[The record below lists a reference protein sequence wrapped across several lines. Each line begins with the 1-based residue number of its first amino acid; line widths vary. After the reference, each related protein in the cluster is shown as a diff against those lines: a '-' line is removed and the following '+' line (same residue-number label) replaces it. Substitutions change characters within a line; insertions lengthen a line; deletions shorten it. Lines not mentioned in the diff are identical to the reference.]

1 MSTEPKDRNFS
12 QLTPTSRSNQMYF
25 EIARMGVVNNL
36 YYFPIKLSLVPV
48 LVHHLVCAAQ
58 FGGRGHTG
66 MGHVFTFALVEL

>member
-1 MSTEPKDRNFS
+1 
-12 QLTPTSRSNQMYF
+12 MYF